1 MSDEE
6 LFLYQQIS
14 KKLKDTFN
22 KKDNK
27 ENKKKKKNLKK
38 IND

>member
-22 KKDNK
+22 KKDKK
-27 ENKKKKKNLKK
+27 ENKKKKKKSEKN
-38 IND
+38 